1 MYRRLNVNGLQNSSP
16 QEEFLQREGKRG
28 KKKNEGNSVPFL
40 PAVGGEEQVDGSV
53 VELGLGGQVGGDH
66 VAHGR
71 RAIGESPRLHGHAS
85 LRQERHQVR
94 ALRALAAAV
103 QPFQHDQRPSLAA
116 ANGS

>member
-1 MYRRLNVNGLQNSSP
+1 MASANPHHKRS
-16 QEEFLQREGKRG
+16 FCKREGRRDTKG
-28 KKKNEGNSVPFL
+28 EGRLVPFL

-85 LRQERHQVR
+85 LRQERRQVR

-116 ANGS
+116 ASANGS